1 MIPGL
6 GLPAGATGW
15 LLMALLC
22 VGVIAAALL
31 GVARL
36 FPPPRPP
43 VDPPEPSTVP
53 EQHDVPGS
61 GATHPAHHGQAER

>member
-22 VGVIAAALL
+22 VGVIAAALV

-43 VDPPEPSTVP
+43 VDPPEPPNLPELEGTPSTT
-53 EQHDVPGS
+53 
-61 GATHPAHHGQAER
+61 AHPAHRGQADR